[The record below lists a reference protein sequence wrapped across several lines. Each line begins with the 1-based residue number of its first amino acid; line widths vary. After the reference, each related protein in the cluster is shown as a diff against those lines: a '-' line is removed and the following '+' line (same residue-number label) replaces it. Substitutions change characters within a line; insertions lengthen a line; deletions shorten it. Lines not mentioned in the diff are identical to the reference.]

1 MFDVNW
7 LVFFIIL
14 GVNMRVIRVLG
25 VMIFLQDVMVVYS
38 KRGFVFW
45 CAWLGRKSAMSSL

>member
-1 MFDVNW
+1 
-7 LVFFIIL
+7 
-14 GVNMRVIRVLG
+14 MRVIRALG

-45 CAWLGRKSAMSSL
+45 CAWLGRKFAMSPLKVG